1 MKRLTELIPWKR
13 KKELVSP
20 SMEHPFLDLPQRVN
34 DFFNNVFYEDRT
46 FPNLLFEKSGLFPRL
61 DVKEEKRKIIVEAE
75 MPGVESKDIDV
86 ALEGRLLKIK
96 AEKKQ
101 EHSDSAKGYCRHE
114 RDYGC
119 YQRTIELPAEVDEE
133 KVEASYKRG
142 VLKIEMKKARES
154 ETKRIEVKAV

>member
-1 MKRLTELIPWKR
+1 MKRLTDLIPWKR
-13 KKELVSP
+13 KKELVSQ
-20 SMEHPFLDLPQRVN
+20 STEHPSLDLPQHLD
-34 DFFNNVFYEDRT
+34 DFFNNAFWGDRFT
-46 FPNLLFEKSGLFPRL
+46 PSLLFEKSGLFPRL
-61 DVKEEKRKIIVEAE
+61 DVKEEKKKIIVEAE

-101 EHSDSAKGYCRHE
+101 ERSDSAKGYSRHE
-114 RDYGC
+114 RAYGC

-142 VLKIEMKKARES
+142 VLKIELKKARES
-154 ETKRIEVKAV
+154 ETKRIEVKTM